1 MSQSEKVE
9 DRPSDSENQA
19 APTDGVAYDE
29 AGMPVCPSST
39 TERKLMWKIDMHV
52 IPWLCI
58 MYLLAFL
65 GMCHNVF
72 CPRSS
77 WVILC

>member
-1 MSQSEKVE
+1 MSHSEKVDE
-9 DRPSDSENQA
+9 RPSDAENQVSPHDA
-19 APTDGVAYDE
+19 AVYDE

-39 TERKLMWKIDMHV
+39 TKSKLQWKIDLRV

-65 GMCHNVF
+65 GE
-72 CPRSS
+72 
-77 WVILC
+77 